1 MNYIEVKIDLSQ
13 FTEPMSEILMAELG
27 EIEYESF
34 IEQDD
39 QLKAYIV
46 SDKYNE
52 AELNAIA
59 DQYGRFTYTPIE
71 IEQLNWNAQW
81 ESSFEPILIDNF
93 CHIRAPFHNQRS
105 DMQYEIVIEP
115 KMSFGTG
122 HHATTRLMIKHMQTI
137 DFKGKTVLDMGC
149 GTGILAIMAK
159 YLGAKSVHGIDIDE
173 WAVENSIE
181 NAQRNGISDISF
193 QLGIADQISERYDVI
208 LANINRNILVNDME
222 KYSKHLTS
230 SGIIVFSG
238 FYEADMP
245 IIENE
250 ASKWN
255 LKKHKMLFED
265 SWTALVFNKE

>member
-1 MNYIEVKIDLSQ
+1 VNYKEVNIDLSQ

-34 IEQDD
+34 AEQDG

-46 SDKYNE
+46 SEKYNE
-52 AELNAIA
+52 QELNVISN
-59 DQYGRFTYTPIE
+59 QYGGFIYTAIE

-81 ESSFEPILIDNF
+81 ESSFEPIVIDNF
-93 CHIRAPFHNQRS
+93 CHIRAPFHDRRS

-137 DFKGKTVLDMGC
+137 DIEGKNVLDMGC

-181 NAQRNGISDISF
+181 NAQRNGIQDISF
-193 QLGIADQISERYDVI
+193 QLGIADQISDQYDVI

-222 KYSKHLTS
+222 KYSNHLNNN
-230 SGIIVFSG
+230 GIIVFSG
-238 FYEADMP
+238 FYEADIP
-245 IIENE
+245 IIESE

-255 LKKHKMLFED
+255 LKKLKMLFED
-265 SWTALVFNKE
+265 SWTALVFHKE